1 MRISNKRNTLQTIYT
16 LHGHQLEVVD
26 SGKYL
31 GVTISQDLQWN
42 KHINNTTGKATR
54 TLGFLRRNLG
64 RCEPSV
70 KNTAYCALIRP
81 SIEYVATVLDPHQTT
96 LIKDIDQVQRI
107 AARFVYIQY
116 TDTSPGCVTGLLD
129 QLPCDPLQYRHIK
142 QRLVLC
148 YKIQNQLVEIQPA
161 IYYTSG
167 DNRTRGGHRLGQIRA
182 TKVVYN
188 NSFFPRF
195 IRDWNLLPDTVA
207 AAPTIEEF
215 RARLASVPWTQ
226 MQPN

>member
-1 MRISNKRNTLQTIYT
+1 MRISNKRNTLQTTYT

-31 GVTISQDLQWN
+31 GVTISQDLQ
-42 KHINNTTGKATR
+42 
-54 TLGFLRRNLG
+54 NLG
-64 RCEPSV
+64 RCKPSV

-81 SIEYVATVLDPHQTT
+81 SIEYAATVWDPHQTT
-96 LIKDIDQVQRI
+96 LIKVIDRVQRK
-107 AARFVYIQY
+107 AARFVYNQY

-129 QLPCDPLQYRHIK
+129 QLQWDPLQYRRIK

-148 YKIQNQLVEIQPA
+148 YILYKIQNKLVEIQPA

-167 DNRTRGGHRLGQIRA
+167 DNRTRGGHRLRQIRA
-182 TKVVYN
+182 TKEVYK
-188 NSFFPRF
+188 NSFFPRS

-207 AAPTIEEF
+207 AAPTLEEF